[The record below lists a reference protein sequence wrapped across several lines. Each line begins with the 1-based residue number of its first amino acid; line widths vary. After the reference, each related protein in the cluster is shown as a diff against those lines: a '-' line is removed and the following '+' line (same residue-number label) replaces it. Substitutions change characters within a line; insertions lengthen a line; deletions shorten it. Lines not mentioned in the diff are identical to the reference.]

1 MRFFRVYGIPTW
13 ALIFL
18 MVEGSRTFISVGLF
32 PAQREDIGHFV
43 LRGDVLR
50 ILSCLLRNISVVF
63 FIGIVISINPWP
75 SAGPRFIVVE
85 RVLSLM
91 FSLLVKTDHDSTSSS
106 TRR

>member
-18 MVEGSRTFISVGLF
+18 MVEGSRTPTSVGLF
-32 PAQREDIGHFV
+32 PAQRGHRALCFERRRLENIKLFV
-43 LRGDVLR
+43 AEYFGRFLY
-50 ILSCLLRNISVVF
+50 C
-63 FIGIVISINPWP
+63 IVISINPWP